1 MDEIIDDIYVTYISS
16 NRDMKELMKYTN
28 KSRPTINKYIFIKEN
43 LDDELFRLFKT
54 KKITIAIA
62 EYLSKWIRNHDI
74 QRIIFPQLEK
84 LKTPQKKELIL
95 KQTSCMICCT
105 EEGCILKE
113 HLPCCNNSICYGCM
127 ISIISSCL
135 EGASLNIIKC
145 PFCRE
150 ILPYELIKSICRI
163 EELWRYNYR
172 RKFKVYETRYKVNLL
187 NIYKNMIMKIVNNSE
202 PPKPDTLQ
210 IIDKKMETSH
220 YGHCLECIERVYVNE
235 DRFKY
240 ITKYSPGNMFLK
252 NVHIAEVQK
261 ECINVDVDIKSDL
274 FKCVVC
280 KDKHENPMIKK
291 CPHCGIK
298 TLQPD
303 GCNYVRCECFNRWC
317 FVCNYRLTN
326 DWNGHNAHYYIGQG
340 SSAYDYA
347 CRVSVN
353 HSEEKYTID
362 NCTCEY
368 CQKRSGKPLCSNIE
382 CNEMVD
388 NGGIL
393 CSKCI

>member
-28 KSRPTINKYIFIKEN
+28 KSHPTINKYIFIKEN

-74 QRIIFPQLEK
+74 QRMIFPQLEK

-113 HLPCCNNSICYGCM
+113 HLPCCNNSICYECM

-135 EGASLNIIKC
+135 EGTSLNIIKC

-172 RKFKVYETRYKVNLL
+172 EENGNLSL
-187 NIYKNMIMKIVNNSE
+187 WSLFGMYR
-202 PPKPDTLQ
+202 
-210 IIDKKMETSH
+210 TS
-220 YGHCLECIERVYVNE
+220 L
-235 DRFKY
+235 
-240 ITKYSPGNMFLK
+240 
-252 NVHIAEVQK
+252 
-261 ECINVDVDIKSDL
+261 
-274 FKCVVC
+274 C
-280 KDKHENPMIKK
+280 K
-291 CPHCGIK
+291 
-298 TLQPD
+298 
-303 GCNYVRCECFNRWC
+303 
-317 FVCNYRLTN
+317 
-326 DWNGHNAHYYIGQG
+326 
-340 SSAYDYA
+340 
-347 CRVSVN
+347 
-353 HSEEKYTID
+353 
-362 NCTCEY
+362 
-368 CQKRSGKPLCSNIE
+368 
-382 CNEMVD
+382 
-388 NGGIL
+388 
-393 CSKCI
+393 